1 MRLVRTVVGVWLAVA
16 AAAAAE
22 PVLRLGTAERQASL
36 STFLS
41 IHRDPSAQLSFG
53 QVSDPAFAEN
63 FQPNLAERPHF
74 GFTADAVWVRFAL
87 QSTAEVP
94 KDWLVELGHPRFER
108 VDWFVVRNGRL
119 AEHLE
124 TGVLQPE
131 PVEKAKSRFPVLA
144 LTLAPAE
151 TVEVYLAL
159 RTSAGVEIPINVY
172 SPLDYADHT
181 NHSSVVYLL
190 GFGALGILFLL
201 SFIFAFYTRYPGSL
215 VYSLSIGSVL
225 LLFFGMTGYWAMFRL
240 PGWRFG
246 TTSGLLCFGEL
257 TLISLLMYLR
267 RFFETKVRLPRTD
280 RWLQGLQYGCFAFLC
295 YLPFAPYYPMI
306 LVVHLQ
312 CLVFGLLVQILALM
326 RLIDRDRT
334 ARFYLLAWTFFWF
347 LMLLEL
353 LKEWKLLPAE
363 VSPGFVSPIALV
375 VSINLFF
382 MALAD
387 RVRQMRAESKA
398 LQDQMMAR
406 LEKLVA
412 ERTEELRHAKARA
425 ERANEYKRLFLANM
439 SHEIRTPLS
448 ALVGLSQAMCKQ
460 GSQRNLPADFI
471 RMMEQIRSG
480 GRYLNLMLTNL
491 LDVSAVE
498 SGRPRVNILGIS
510 LDGWSRSVHDILE
523 PIANAKGVEL
533 RWQDKALAG
542 AEWKTDPVRLSQ
554 ILINLVHNAI
564 KFTPPGGAVIVRFET
579 RPGFFA
585 LEVDDA
591 GPGLP
596 VEQGILFEAFQK
608 NMTGVSGADHG
619 VGLGLYV
626 VQTNAQLLSGRVAV
640 EKSAS
645 GGARF
650 RVEWSADMKESA

>member
-1 MRLVRTVVGVWLAVA
+1 MRWVRAVVGVWLAA
-16 AAAAAE
+16 AAAAGAD

-53 QVSDPAFAEN
+53 QVSNPAFAEN

-94 KDWLVELGHPRFER
+94 KEWLVELGHTRFER
-108 VDWFVVRNGRL
+108 VDWFVVRDGRL

-124 TGVLQPE
+124 AGNLRPRQPGGVR
-131 PVEKAKSRFPVLA
+131 SRFPVLA
-144 LTLAPAE
+144 VTLEAGE
-151 TVEVYLAL
+151 TAEVYLRL
-159 RTSAGVEIPINVY
+159 RTSAVVKIPLQLY
-172 SPLDYADHT
+172 SPLAYADKTDHAGM
-181 NHSSVVYLL
+181 VYLL
-190 GFGALGILFLL
+190 SFGALGVLFLL
-201 SFIFAFYTRYPGSL
+201 SLIFAFYTRYPGSL
-215 VYSLSIGSVL
+215 AYSLSIGSVVF
-225 LLFFGMTGYWAMFRL
+225 LFFGLSGYWAMLGL

-246 TTSGLLCFGEL
+246 VTNGLLCFGEL
-257 TLISLLMYLR
+257 ILIALLMYLR
-267 RFFETKVRLPRTD
+267 RFFETPVRLPRID
-280 RWLQGLQYGCFAFLC
+280 GWLKGLEYGCCALLFW
-295 YLPFAPYYPMI
+295 LPFVPFFPWI
-306 LVVHLQ
+306 VVVHLQ
-312 CLVFGLLVQILALM
+312 SIAFGALAQGIALVLFLRG
-326 RLIDRDRT
+326 DRT
-334 ARFYLLAWTFFWF
+334 ARFYLLAWVFFWF
-347 LMLLEL
+347 LLLLDL
-353 LKEWKLLPAE
+353 LQQWRLLPE
-363 VSPGFVSPIALV
+363 QVSPDYVASVALV

-387 RVRQMRAESKA
+387 RVRQMRAENEA
-398 LQDQMMAR
+398 LQKAMKDR

-412 ERTEELRHAKARA
+412 ERTEELSTAKERA
-425 ERANEYKRLFLANM
+425 ERAHEYKRLFLANM

-498 SGRPRVNILGIS
+498 SGQPRVNILGIS

-523 PIANAKGVEL
+523 PIANAKGVALEW
-533 RWQDKALAG
+533 RDEALAG
-542 AEWKTDPVRLSQ
+542 AEWNTDPVRLSQ

-596 VEQGILFEAFQK
+596 AEQGLLFEAFQK
-608 NMTGVSGADHG
+608 NMTGFSGADHG

-650 RVEWSADMKESA
+650 RVEWSADPQEPA